1 MSWDS
6 DTKENDVCKSTWEQL
21 KSFRVNHKKQM
32 IFGHLNING
41 LRKKF
46 FEFKDML
53 ADNVIDN
60 VFLSENKLDESFPTP
75 QFNVNG
81 FSHHRN
87 DRNGHGGGLAAHS
100 RSDIPHRRR
109 TDYESKAN
117 DGVEFII
124 FDVIIRHGKWLF
136 IGVYKPPS
144 VHDDHLI
151 ESMTNVFR
159 QTQGAYRSTFVIGDI
174 NIDML
179 KAPKQFQDFMHIYG
193 LENVIIGPI
202 CFKAKNATQLDVVLT
217 DTPRRI
223 EGIVNFDIDMS
234 DFHNI
239 TCASTR
245 LFVPKTSGSSFH
257 YRSYKKFD
265 DSQLKKDLMYVPFQV
280 AEIFDDIHDSFD
292 FTNKLLTDVVNEHA
306 PLKTG
311 RRRYNHAPFM
321 HGELR
326 KAVNVKGVLKRRYD
340 KNRNSANWENYRRQ
354 RNLVSKLRAQ
364 AINTYFHENCRDVS
378 NKKFWNIIK
387 PFMSSSNKDQNAR
400 ICLFENNRIVNDDS
414 EACDIFNSHF
424 ASIGN
429 DVGGRRIDR
438 RHQQGFL
445 LT

>member
-1 MSWDS
+1 
-6 DTKENDVCKSTWEQL
+6 
-21 KSFRVNHKKQM
+21 
-32 IFGHLNING
+32 
-41 LRKKF
+41 
-46 FEFKDML
+46 
-53 ADNVIDN
+53 
-60 VFLSENKLDESFPTP
+60 
-75 QFNVNG
+75 
-81 FSHHRN
+81 
-87 DRNGHGGGLAAHS
+87 
-100 RSDIPHRRR
+100 
-109 TDYESKAN
+109 
-117 DGVEFII
+117 
-124 FDVIIRHGKWLF
+124 
-136 IGVYKPPS
+136 
-144 VHDDHLI
+144 
-151 ESMTNVFR
+151 
-159 QTQGAYRSTFVIGDI
+159 
-174 NIDML
+174 
-179 KAPKQFQDFMHIYG
+179 
-193 LENVIIGPI
+193 
-202 CFKAKNATQLDVVLT
+202 
-217 DTPRRI
+217 
-223 EGIVNFDIDMS
+223 MS

-387 PFMSSSNKDQNAR
+387 PFMSSNNKDQNAR

-424 ASIGN
+424 ASKGN
-429 DVGGRRIDR
+429 DVGGNDCIQIDESIDVINKDFSSHSSITKIKEHVQTNGLPPFEFTHVSRSDVHKELIALNERKPPGYDSLPPKLLKLGKDALTLPITTLVNMSIQQCIFPNCLKNAELSSVFKKDDSMNKTNFRPVSILVCFSKVFEKLYCDQLLDFVNKWCRNSCLLSGRVIAVKQSWLKWLRTGENVYLNTRWLLQCLFIWARRLTACRIDYCWLNLV
-438 RHQQGFL
+438 HMVYPMIVVICSCPICL
-445 LT
+445 NVSNV

>member
-53 ADNVIDN
+53 ADSVIDN

-179 KAPKQFQDFMHIYG
+179 KAPKQFKDFMHLWSWKCHNWAYLFQG
-193 LENVIIGPI
+193 QK
-202 CFKAKNATQLDVVLT
+202 CNAARCCTNWHT
-217 DTPRRI
+217 SSHRR
-223 EGIVNFDIDMS
+223 D
-234 DFHNI
+234 
-239 TCASTR
+239 
-245 LFVPKTSGSSFH
+245 
-257 YRSYKKFD
+257 YKLWYWHEWF
-265 DSQLKKDLMYVPFQV
+265 SQHHLCQY
-280 AEIFDDIHDSFD
+280 
-292 FTNKLLTDVVNEHA
+292 
-306 PLKTG
+306 
-311 RRRYNHAPFM
+311 
-321 HGELR
+321 
-326 KAVNVKGVLKRRYD
+326 
-340 KNRNSANWENYRRQ
+340 
-354 RNLVSKLRAQ
+354 Q
-364 AINTYFHENCRDVS
+364 AICS
-378 NKKFWNIIK
+378 
-387 PFMSSSNKDQNAR
+387 
-400 ICLFENNRIVNDDS
+400 
-414 EACDIFNSHF
+414 
-424 ASIGN
+424 
-429 DVGGRRIDR
+429 
-438 RHQQGFL
+438 
-445 LT
+445 